1 MKKKKSIYDVAN
13 ELQVSVTTLS
23 FVLNGKGQEKRIS
36 KEVIHKIETYIK
48 EIGYQPNHLGRSLST
63 GKSKTIGMIV
73 GDINNPF
80 FSEVASGIEKI
91 AVSAGYTLIVA
102 SSNNELNQMK
112 SVIKLL
118 NDRNVDGFI
127 ISPVSGVEE
136 LIAELNNEGKPMIIY
151 NCYFPE
157 LNTFNIVVDNKNGA
171 FEATRH
177 LYENGFRNIGFITL
191 DLYSQEERIEGYS
204 NFLESQQLQTNIL
217 KLPYELNY
225 EQIIHKIT
233 QFLTTNNHLDSV
245 FFSTTFLTHSGLKA
259 ISRLGGKYAQMGIVS
274 FDDHLLYDVL
284 KPGITAIRQPVK
296 EISSSIINHLLDML
310 DTSSGKNK
318 LIEPQTIIFP
328 VELIVRESS
337 FRR

>member
-63 GKSKTIGMIV
+63 GKSRTIGMIV

-91 AVSAGYTLIVA
+91 AVKAGYTLIVA

-118 NDRNVDGFI
+118 HDRNVDGFI
-127 ISPVSGVEE
+127 ISPVSGIEEVIKDLREE
-136 LIAELNNEGKPMIIY
+136 LKPMIIY
-151 NCYFPE
+151 NCYFPD
-157 LNTFNIVVDNKNGA
+157 LNTFNIVVDNKRGA
-171 FEATRH
+171 YEATQH

-191 DLYSQEERIEGYS
+191 DLYSQEERIDGYS
-204 NFLESQQLQTNIL
+204 SFMESQCLKPTIL

-225 EQIIHKIT
+225 EQIINKIT
-233 QFLTTNNHLDSV
+233 QFLVSNNDLDSV

-259 ISRLGGKYAQMGIVS
+259 ISKLGGKYAQIGIVS

-284 KPGITAIRQPVK
+284 NPGITAIKQPIK
-296 EISSSIINHLLDML
+296 EISESVINHLLNML
-310 DTSSGKNK
+310 EAPADKTV
-318 LIEPQTIIFP
+318 EPQTIVFP
-328 VELIVRESS
+328 VELIVRQSS
-337 FRR
+337 FKR

>member
-1 MKKKKSIYDVAN
+1 MKKKRSIYDVAN

-36 KEVIHKIETYIK
+36 KEVIQKIENYIK
-48 EIGYQPNHLGRSLST
+48 ETGYQPNHLGRSLST

-91 AVSAGYTLIVA
+91 ALKAGYTLIVA

-127 ISPVSGVEE
+127 ISPIAGIEE
-136 LIAELNNEGKPMIIY
+136 TLADLKKEGKPMIIF
-151 NCYFPE
+151 NCFFPD
-157 LNTFNIVVDNKNGA
+157 LNTFNIVVDNKKGA

-191 DLYSQEERIEGYS
+191 NLYSQKERIEGYT
-204 NFLESQQLQTNIL
+204 NFIESQQLNTNIL

-225 EQIIHKIT
+225 EQIINKIT
-233 QFLTTNNHLDSV
+233 SFITSNDELDSV
-245 FFSTTFLTHSGLKA
+245 FFSTNFLTLGGLKA
-259 ISRLGGKYAQMGIVS
+259 ISRLGGKYAKMGIVS

-284 KPGITAIRQPVK
+284 NPGITAIKQPVK
-296 EISSSIINHLLDML
+296 QISATIINHLLSML
-310 DTSSGKNK
+310 DKDADK
-318 LIEPQTIIFP
+318 KVEPQTIMFP
-328 VELIVRESS
+328 VELIVRASS
-337 FRR
+337 SKR

>member
-1 MKKKKSIYDVAN
+1 MKKKRSIYDVAN

-36 KEVIHKIETYIK
+36 KEVINKIETYIK

-80 FSEVASGIEKI
+80 FSEVASVIEKI
-91 AVSAGYTLIVA
+91 AVKAGYTLIVA

-127 ISPVSGVEE
+127 ISPVAGIEE
-136 LIAELNNEGKPMIIY
+136 VIADLKKEEKPMIIY

-157 LNTFNIVVDNKNGA
+157 LNTFNILVDNKQGA
-171 FEATRH
+171 FEATSH
-177 LYENGFRNIGFITL
+177 LYDNGFRNIACITL
-191 DLYSQEERIEGYS
+191 DLYSQVDRIGGYS
-204 NFLESQQLQTNIL
+204 DFLASKNLETHILQ
-217 KLPYELNY
+217 LPYELNY
-225 EQIIHKIT
+225 EEIINKISH
-233 QFLTTNNHLDSV
+233 FLTSNENLDAV
-245 FFSTTFLTHSGLKA
+245 FFSTNFLTLGGLKA
-259 ISRLGGKYAQMGIVS
+259 LSKLGGKYARMGIVS

-284 KPGITAIRQPVK
+284 NPGITAIKQPIA
-296 EISSSIINHLLDML
+296 EISSTIINNLLEML
-310 DTSSGKNK
+310 DATGKK
-318 LIEPQTIIFP
+318 VSEPQTIIFP
-328 VELIVRESS
+328 VELIVRQSS
-337 FRR
+337 FKR

>member
-23 FVLNGKGQEKRIS
+23 FVLNGKGKEKRIS

-63 GKSKTIGMIV
+63 GKSRTIGMIV

-91 AVSAGYTLIVA
+91 AVKAGYTLIVA
-102 SSNNELNQMK
+102 SSNNELTQMK

-118 NDRNVDGFI
+118 HDRNVDGFI
-127 ISPVSGVEE
+127 ISPVSGIEDVIDE
-136 LIAELNNEGKPMIIY
+136 LSKEGKPLVIY

-157 LNTFNIVVDNKNGA
+157 LNTFNVVVDNKQGA
-171 FEATRH
+171 VEATKH
-177 LYENGFRNIGFITL
+177 LYDNGFRNIGFITL
-191 DLYSQEERIEGYS
+191 DLFSQEERIEGYS
-204 NFLESQQLQTNIL
+204 NFMESQNLETNIL

-225 EQIIHKIT
+225 EQIIYKIT
-233 QFLTTNNHLDSV
+233 QFLTTNDNLDSV
-245 FFSTTFLTHSGLKA
+245 FFSTTFLTHSGFKA
-259 ISRLGGKYAQMGIVS
+259 ISKLGGKYTQMGIVS

-284 KPGITAIRQPVK
+284 NPGITAIRQPVK

-310 DTSSGKNK
+310 DIAKGKR
-318 LIEPQTIIFP
+318 IEPQTIVFP

-337 FRR
+337 FKR

>member
-1 MKKKKSIYDVAN
+1 MKKRKSIYDVAK

-36 KEVIHKIETYIK
+36 KAVIHKIETYIK

-63 GKSKTIGMIV
+63 GKSRTIGMIV

-91 AVSAGYTLIVA
+91 ALKAGYTLIVA
-102 SSNNELNQMK
+102 SSNNDLAQMK

-127 ISPVSGVEE
+127 ISPIAGIEE
-136 LIAELNNEGKPMIIY
+136 TIADLKKEGKPLIVF

-157 LNTFNIVVDNKNGA
+157 LDTFNIVVDNKKGA

-177 LYENGFRNIGFITL
+177 LFDNGFSNIGFITL
-191 DLYSQEERIEGYS
+191 DLYSQVERIEGYS
-204 NFLESQQLQTNIL
+204 CFIESQQLNKNIL

-225 EQIIHKIT
+225 EEITNKIT
-233 QFLTTNNHLDSV
+233 QFLTTNDGLDSV
-245 FFSTTFLTHSGLKA
+245 FFSTNFLTLGGLKA
-259 ISRLGGKYAQMGIVS
+259 ISKLGDKYAKMGIVS

-284 KPGITAIRQPVK
+284 TPGITAIKQPVK
-296 EISSSIINHLLDML
+296 KISSTIINHLLTML
-310 DTSSGKNK
+310 DAPADKVTTP
-318 LIEPQTIIFP
+318 ETIVFP
-328 VELIVRESS
+328 VELIVRQSS
-337 FRR
+337 FKR

>member
-1 MKKKKSIYDVAN
+1 MKKKKSIYDVAS

-91 AVSAGYTLIVA
+91 AVKAGYTLIVA

-112 SVIKLL
+112 SVINLL
-118 NDRNVDGFI
+118 HDRNVDGFI
-127 ISPVSGVEE
+127 ISPVSGIEE
-136 LIAELNNEGKPMIIY
+136 VIDELRKEGKPMIIY

-157 LNTFNIVVDNKNGA
+157 LNTFNIVVDNKQGA
-171 FEATRH
+171 YEATRH

-191 DLYSQEERIEGYS
+191 DLYSQVERIEGYS
-204 NFLESQQLQTNIL
+204 DFMESKNLNKTLL

-225 EQIIHKIT
+225 EQIIHKIS
-233 QFLTTNNHLDSV
+233 QFLITHDYLDSV

-259 ISRLGGKYAQMGIVS
+259 ISKLGGKYAKMGIVS

-284 KPGITAIRQPVK
+284 NPGITAIKQPVK
-296 EISSSIINHLLDML
+296 EISESVINHLLNML
-310 DTSSGKNK
+310 DSSTDKA
-318 LIEPQTIIFP
+318 IEPQTIVFP
-328 VELIVRESS
+328 VELIVRQSS

>member
-1 MKKKKSIYDVAN
+1 MKKKRSIYDVAN

-91 AVSAGYTLIVA
+91 ALQAGYTLIVA

-127 ISPVSGVEE
+127 ISPITGIEDT
-136 LIAELNNEGKPMIIY
+136 IADLRSDNRPMVIF
-151 NCYFPE
+151 NCHFPE
-157 LNTFNIVVDNKNGA
+157 LDTFNVVVDNKQGA

-191 DLYSQEERIEGYS
+191 DLYSQNERIEGYS
-204 NFLESQQLQTNIL
+204 SFIESRHLNKHIL
-217 KLPYELNY
+217 KLPYKLDY
-225 EQIIHKIT
+225 EQITHEIT
-233 QFLTTNNHLDSV
+233 QFLTTNQELDSV
-245 FFSTTFLTHSGLKA
+245 FFSTNFLTLSGLKA
-259 ISRLGGKYAQMGIVS
+259 LSHLDGKYAKMGIVS

-284 KPGITAIRQPVK
+284 NPGITAIKQPVK
-296 EISSSIINHLLDML
+296 QISSTIIHHLLNMM
-310 DTSSGKNK
+310 DTSDDKRT
-318 LIEPQTIIFP
+318 EPQTIVFP
-328 VELIVRESS
+328 VDLIVRTSS

>member
-1 MKKKKSIYDVAN
+1 MKKRKSIYDVAN

-73 GDINNPF
+73 GDIDNPF

-91 AVSAGYTLIVA
+91 AMKAGYTLIVT
-102 SSNNELNQMK
+102 SSNNELNHMK

-118 NDRNVDGFI
+118 LDRNVDGFI
-127 ISPVSGVEE
+127 ISPITGIEDT
-136 LIAELNNEGKPMIIY
+136 LAELKKEGKPMIIF
-151 NCYFPE
+151 NCHFPQ
-157 LNTFNIVVDNKNGA
+157 LDTFNIVVDNKKGA
-171 FEATRH
+171 FEATSH

-191 DLYSQEERIEGYS
+191 DLYSQVERIEGYS
-204 NFLESQQLQTNIL
+204 SFMESQSLKTHLL

-225 EQIIHKIT
+225 EQIINKIT
-233 QFLTTNNHLDSV
+233 QFLTTNDDLDSV
-245 FFSTTFLTHSGLKA
+245 FFSTNFLTLGGLKA
-259 ISRLGGKYAQMGIVS
+259 INKLGGKYAKMGIVS

-284 KPGITAIRQPVK
+284 NPGITAIKQPVK
-296 EISSSIINHLLDML
+296 QISSTIINHLLKML
-310 DTSSGKNK
+310 DVSAEKSSD
-318 LIEPQTIIFP
+318 PQTIVFP
-328 VELIVRESS
+328 IELIVRQSS
-337 FRR
+337 FKR

>member
-1 MKKKKSIYDVAN
+1 MKKKKSIYDVAS

-91 AVSAGYTLIVA
+91 AVKAGYTLIVA

-118 NDRNVDGFI
+118 HDRNVDGFI
-127 ISPVSGVEE
+127 ISPVSGIEDVIDE
-136 LIAELNNEGKPMIIY
+136 LRKEGKPMIIY

-157 LNTFNIVVDNKNGA
+157 LNTFNIVVDNKQGA
-171 FEATRH
+171 YEATHH

-191 DLYSQEERIEGYS
+191 DLYSQVERIEGYS
-204 NFLESQQLQTNIL
+204 DFMESQNLNKTLL

-225 EQIIHKIT
+225 EQIIHKIS
-233 QFLTTNNHLDSV
+233 QFLITHDDLDSV

-259 ISRLGGKYAQMGIVS
+259 ISKLGGKYAKMGIVS

-284 KPGITAIRQPVK
+284 NPGITAIKQPVK
-296 EISSSIINHLLDML
+296 EISESVINHLLNML
-310 DTSSGKNK
+310 DASADKA
-318 LIEPQTIIFP
+318 IEPETIVFP
-328 VELIVRESS
+328 VELIVRQSS

>member
-1 MKKKKSIYDVAN
+1 LKKKRSIYDVAS

-36 KEVIHKIETYIK
+36 KEVIQRIEAYIK

-73 GDINNPF
+73 GDIDNPF

-91 AVSAGYTLIVA
+91 AVTAGYTLIVA

-118 NDRNVDGFI
+118 DDRNVDGFI
-127 ISPVSGVEE
+127 ISPIAGIEE
-136 LIAELNNEGKPMIIY
+136 TITDLKKEGKPMVIY
-151 NCYFPE
+151 NCHFPE
-157 LNTFNIVVDNKNGA
+157 LDTFNIVVDNKQGA

-191 DLYSQEERIEGYS
+191 DLYSQNERIEGYS
-204 NFLESQQLQTNIL
+204 NFIESQHLNTHIL

-233 QFLTTNNHLDSV
+233 QFLTSDKDLDSV
-245 FFSTTFLTHSGLKA
+245 FFSTNFLTLGGLKA
-259 ISRLGGKYAQMGIVS
+259 LSRLGGKYAKMGILS

-284 KPGITAIRQPVK
+284 NPGITAIKQPVK
-296 EISSSIINHLLDML
+296 QISATIIDHLLNML
-310 DTSSGKNK
+310 DSSTEKPVK
-318 LIEPQTIIFP
+318 PETIIFP
-328 VELIVRESS
+328 VELIVRQSS
-337 FRR
+337 FKR

>member
-1 MKKKKSIYDVAN
+1 MKKKRSIYDVAN

-36 KEVIHKIETYIK
+36 KEVINKIEAYIK

-80 FSEVASGIEKI
+80 FSEVASVIEKI
-91 AVSAGYTLIVA
+91 AVKAGYTLIVA

-127 ISPVSGVEE
+127 ISPVAGIEE
-136 LIAELNNEGKPMIIY
+136 VIADLKKDEKPMIIY

-157 LNTFNIVVDNKNGA
+157 LNTFNILVDNKQGA
-171 FEATRH
+171 FEATSH
-177 LYENGFRNIGFITL
+177 LYDNGFRNIACITL
-191 DLYSQEERIEGYS
+191 DLYSQVDRIGGYS
-204 NFLESQQLQTNIL
+204 DFLASKNLDTHILQ
-217 KLPYELNY
+217 LPYELNY
-225 EQIIHKIT
+225 EEIINKISH
-233 QFLTTNNHLDSV
+233 FLTSNENLDAV
-245 FFSTTFLTHSGLKA
+245 FFSTNFLTLGGLKA
-259 ISRLGGKYAQMGIVS
+259 LSKLGGKYAQMGIVS

-284 KPGITAIRQPVK
+284 NPGITAIKQPIT
-296 EISSSIINHLLDML
+296 EISSTIINNLLEML
-310 DTSSGKNK
+310 DVSGNK
-318 LIEPQTIIFP
+318 VTEPQTIIFP
-328 VELIVRESS
+328 VELIVRQSS
-337 FRR
+337 FKR

>member
-1 MKKKKSIYDVAN
+1 LKKKRSIYDVAN

-36 KEVIHKIETYIK
+36 KDVINKIEAYIK

-80 FSEVASGIEKI
+80 FSEVASVIEKI
-91 AVSAGYTLIVA
+91 AVKAGYTLIVA

-127 ISPVSGVEE
+127 ISPVAGIEE
-136 LIAELNNEGKPMIIY
+136 VIADLKKEEKPMIIY

-157 LNTFNIVVDNKNGA
+157 LNTFNILVDNKQGA
-171 FEATRH
+171 FEATSH
-177 LYENGFRNIGFITL
+177 LYDNGFRNIACITL
-191 DLYSQEERIEGYS
+191 DLYSQVDRIGGYS
-204 NFLESQQLQTNIL
+204 DFLASKNLDTHILQ
-217 KLPYELNY
+217 LPYELNY
-225 EQIIHKIT
+225 EEIINKISH
-233 QFLTTNNHLDSV
+233 FLTSNENLDAV
-245 FFSTTFLTHSGLKA
+245 FFSTNFLTLGGLKA
-259 ISRLGGKYAQMGIVS
+259 LSKLGGKYAQMGIVS

-284 KPGITAIRQPVK
+284 NPGITAIKQPIT
-296 EISSSIINHLLDML
+296 EISSTIINNLLEML
-310 DTSSGKNK
+310 DASGNK
-318 LIEPQTIIFP
+318 ATQPQTIIFP
-328 VELIVRESS
+328 VELIVRQSS
-337 FRR
+337 FKR

>member
-1 MKKKKSIYDVAN
+1 MKKKKSIYDVAS

-36 KEVIHKIETYIK
+36 KEVIQKIEAYVK
-48 EIGYQPNHLGRSLST
+48 EVGYQPNHLGRSLST

-91 AVSAGYTLIVA
+91 AVKAGYTLIVA

-127 ISPVSGVEE
+127 ISPIAGIEE
-136 LIAELNNEGKPMIIY
+136 TIADLKKEGKPMVIY
-151 NCYFPE
+151 NCFFPE
-157 LNTFNIVVDNKNGA
+157 LDTYNIVVDNKRGA
-171 FEATRH
+171 YEATKH
-177 LYENGFRNIGFITL
+177 LFENGFRNIGFITL
-191 DLYSQEERIEGYS
+191 DLYSQNERIEGYS
-204 NFLESQQLQTNIL
+204 DFIESQNLSTNIL

-225 EQIIHKIT
+225 EGIIHKIT
-233 QFLTTNNHLDSV
+233 QFLTTNDTLDSV
-245 FFSTTFLTHSGLKA
+245 FFSTNFLTLGGLKA
-259 ISRLGGKYAQMGIVS
+259 ISKLGGKYAKIGIVS

-284 KPGITAIRQPVK
+284 NPGITAIKQPVK
-296 EISSSIINHLLDML
+296 EISSTVINQMLTML
-310 DTSSGKNK
+310 DSADKTV
-318 LIEPQTIIFP
+318 EPKTVVFP
-328 VELIVRESS
+328 VDLIVRASS
-337 FRR
+337 AKR

>member
-1 MKKKKSIYDVAN
+1 MKKKRSIYDVAN

-36 KEVIHKIETYIK
+36 KDVINKIEAYIK

-80 FSEVASGIEKI
+80 FSEVASVIEKI
-91 AVSAGYTLIVA
+91 AVKAGYTLIVA

-127 ISPVSGVEE
+127 ISPVAGIEE
-136 LIAELNNEGKPMIIY
+136 VIADLKKEEKPMIIY

-157 LNTFNIVVDNKNGA
+157 LNTFNILVDNKQGA
-171 FEATRH
+171 FEATSH
-177 LYENGFRNIGFITL
+177 LYDNGFRNIACITL
-191 DLYSQEERIEGYS
+191 DLYSQVDRIGGYS
-204 NFLESQQLQTNIL
+204 DFLASKNLDTHILQ
-217 KLPYELNY
+217 LPYELNY
-225 EQIIHKIT
+225 EEIINKISH
-233 QFLTTNNHLDSV
+233 FLTSNENLDAV
-245 FFSTTFLTHSGLKA
+245 FFSTNFLTLGGLKA
-259 ISRLGGKYAQMGIVS
+259 LSKLGGKYAQMGIVS

-284 KPGITAIRQPVK
+284 NPGITAIKQPIT
-296 EISSSIINHLLDML
+296 EISSTIINNLLEML
-310 DTSSGKNK
+310 DASGNK
-318 LIEPQTIIFP
+318 ATQPQTIIFP
-328 VELIVRESS
+328 VELIVRQSS
-337 FRR
+337 FKR

>member
-1 MKKKKSIYDVAN
+1 MKKRKSIYDVAN

-36 KEVIHKIETYIK
+36 KEVIQKIETYVK
-48 EIGYQPNHLGRSLST
+48 EVGYQPNHLGRSLST

-91 AVSAGYTLIVA
+91 AIKAGYTLIVA

-118 NDRNVDGFI
+118 HDRNVDGFI
-127 ISPVSGVEE
+127 ISPIAGLEDT
-136 LIAELNNEGKPMIIY
+136 IAELKKEGKPMIIF
-151 NCYFPE
+151 NCHFPE
-157 LNTFNIVVDNKNGA
+157 LNTFNIVVNNKEGA

-191 DLYSQEERIEGYS
+191 DLYSQNERIEGYS
-204 NFLESQQLQTNIL
+204 NFIESQNLNTNIL

-225 EQIIHKIT
+225 EEIINKIT
-233 QFLTTNNHLDSV
+233 QFLTTHEDLDSV
-245 FFSTTFLTHSGLKA
+245 FFSTNFLTLGGLKA
-259 ISRLGGKYAQMGIVS
+259 ITKLGGKYAKIGIVS

-284 KPGITAIRQPVK
+284 NPGITAIKQPVK
-296 EISSSIINHLLDML
+296 EISSNIINHLLNML
-310 DTSSGKNK
+310 DTAADKK
-318 LIEPQTIIFP
+318 VEPQTIVFP
-328 VELIVRESS
+328 VEMIVRASS
-337 FRR
+337 SMR